1 LNWDDAT
8 DCDFSELEELDIDW
22 NEYDA
27 D

>member
-8 DCDFSELEELDIDW
+8 DCDFSELEELNIDW
-22 NEYDA
+22 NDYYA

>member
-8 DCDFSELEELDIDW
+8 DCDFSELDELDIDW